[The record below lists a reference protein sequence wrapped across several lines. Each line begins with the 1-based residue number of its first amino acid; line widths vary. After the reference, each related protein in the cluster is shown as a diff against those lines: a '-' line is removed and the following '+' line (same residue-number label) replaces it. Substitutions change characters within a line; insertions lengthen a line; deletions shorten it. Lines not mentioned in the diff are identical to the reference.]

1 MTSKH
6 LLHLSD
12 DEDDELGPAML
23 ACSIQE
29 RRFVRALFEG
39 KPGHGSGA
47 RAARAAEYGNRDG
60 SSSAQTMARIANR
73 LFNRQRVIDAMQE
86 CTRKLL
92 RAEAPLA
99 VEVVREVMRDR
110 KHKDRLRAA
119 FGVLERLD
127 PVEAKIDMT
136 VTHKDERPG
145 SDAAGVKILRWLRD
159 LGVSR
164 DKQIEALGYNRL
176 PHLERLLAEQ
186 DGTPIIEAEY
196 HEVPPDA
203 AE

>member
-6 LLHLSD
+6 LLPP
-12 DEDDELGPAML
+12 DEAEDELGPAML

-73 LFNRQRVIDAMQE
+73 LFNRQRIIDAMKE
-86 CTRKLL
+86 VTKALI
-92 RAEAPLA
+92 RAEAPMA
-99 VEVVREVMRDR
+99 VEVVREVMKDKR
-110 KHKDRLRAA
+110 HKDRLRAA

-136 VTHKDERPG
+136 VTHKDERLG
-145 SDAAGVKILRWLRD
+145 SDAAGVKILRWLRE
-159 LGVSR
+159 LEVPR
-164 DKQIEALGYNRL
+164 AKLEEAIGL

-186 DGTPIIEAEY
+186 DGTPVIEAEY